1 MEINTL
7 LKHFMEQY
15 GLISIFVIVMLEYA
29 NFPLPSEVVLPLAG
43 IMASNLNISFITVLG
58 ISVLGGIIGSI
69 TNYMIGLYFGNPF
82 IKYILTKFPRVKKSV
97 NSSVDYLEKYGKLSV
112 MVARIIPIARTFIS
126 IPAGVTKMNITWFTF
141 YSFIGIAIWNSVL
154 IYLGYILGDNL
165 NHIAVIMKN
174 YSIVMIST
182 IFVFVGIYYIK
193 NKYTKFKKEK

>member
-1 MEINTL
+1 MDINTL

-69 TNYMIGLYFGNPF
+69 TNYLIGLYFGKPF

-97 NSSVDYLEKYGKLSV
+97 HSSVNYLEKYGKISV
-112 MVARIIPIARTFIS
+112 MIARIVPIARTFIS

-141 YSFIGIAIWNSVL
+141 YSFIGIAIWNSIL

-165 NHIAVIMKN
+165 SHITLIMKN
-174 YSIVMIST
+174 YSIAIVSI
-182 IFVFVGIYYIK
+182 IFIFIGIYYIK
-193 NKYTKFKKEK
+193 KKYTKFKKEK